1 MSYQFTQDWF
11 MTGPQ
16 VWPQIKAMMRRRA
29 DFLEIGSY
37 EGRSSVWTV
46 ENMVPDSGSLT
57 CIDTWQGSEE
67 HSQEDMAAVEARF
80 DHNIELIGKQF
91 PLREIWKIKEPS
103 IKALGEMVSVGRQF
117 DFIYIDGS
125 HQAKDVM
132 TDSCMAWPLLRSGGF
147 LVWDDYLWGSARDIL
162 HKPKMAIDG
171 FMLMFGEELRPIFT
185 GYQMI
190 VQKTGGANA

>member
-80 DHNIELIGKQF
+80 DHNIELVGKQF

>member
-11 MTGPQ
+11 LTGPQ

-29 DFLEIGSY
+29 DFLEVGSY

-80 DHNIELIGKQF
+80 DHNIELASQQF
-91 PLREIWKIKEPS
+91 PLREIWKIKQPS
-103 IKALGEMVSVGRQF
+103 IHALGEMVSLGRKF

-125 HQAKDVM
+125 HQAKDVL

-147 LVWDDYLWGSARDIL
+147 LVWDDYLWGNPRDIL
-162 HKPKMAIDG
+162 HKPKMAIDT
-171 FMLMFGEELRPIFT
+171 FMWMFGEELRLVFT

-190 VQKTGGANA
+190 VQKTGGSDA